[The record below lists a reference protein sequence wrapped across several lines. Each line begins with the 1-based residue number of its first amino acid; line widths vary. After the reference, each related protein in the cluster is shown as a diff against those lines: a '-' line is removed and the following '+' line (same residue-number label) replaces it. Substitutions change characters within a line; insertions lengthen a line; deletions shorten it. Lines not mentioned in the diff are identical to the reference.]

1 MEYIDTALRKI
12 MNQYDE
18 DRTIARVMR
27 EERVNDVHTKHP
39 EIKEIELEINRLGV
53 ENFGRIIK
61 NPEKS
66 SEYNR
71 EFEIKLAELNDRK
84 KELLIENNIPLDYD
98 EVKYKCEKCLDTGY
112 EDTKK
117 CSCFVQ
123 KLIDLRYDLS
133 NMKDILHDFSEFSF
147 DYYTDKFDE
156 SVAMTEKE
164 NIKIIYDKAIDF
176 CENADSKNLLYYGGC
191 GLGKT
196 FLCSCIAKKLMDSGK
211 SVVYTSATSLFSDYE
226 DYKFGKKDYREFSER
241 MEMIKDADMLIID
254 DLGTEV
260 QSKFTVQLLNEIIN
274 DRISLGKKIIISTNL
289 NMKGIVSNYTERV
302 ASRIYES
309 FEILHFVG
317 TDIRVQKLMN
327 KGEK

>member
-27 EERVNDVHTKHP
+27 EERVKDVHAKHP

-98 EVKYKCEKCLDTGY
+98 EIKYKCEKCLDTGY

>member
-1 MEYIDTALRKI
+1 MEYIDAALRKI

-18 DRTIARVMR
+18 DRTVARVMR
-27 EERVNDVHTKHP
+27 EERVRKVHSQFP

-53 ENFGRIIK
+53 ENFGKIIK

-66 SEYNR
+66 N
-71 EFEIKLAELNDRK
+71 EFNDAFEKKLALLNEK
-84 KELLIENNIPLDYD
+84 KKKILTENNIPLNYD
-98 EVKYKCEKCLDTGY
+98 EVQYKCEKCLDTGY

-133 NMKDILHDFSEFSF
+133 NMKEILHDFSEFSF
-147 DYYTDKFDE
+147 DYYENKLDE
-156 SVAMTEKE
+156 SIGMTEKD
-164 NIKIIYDKAIDF
+164 NIKLIYKKALDF
-176 CENADSKNLLYYGGC
+176 CENEDAKNMLYYGGC

-196 FLCSCIAKKLMDSGK
+196 FLCSCIAKKMMDSGK
-211 SVVYTSATSLFSDYE
+211 SVVYTSATSLFSEYE
-226 DYKFGKKDYREFSER
+226 DYKFGKKDADIFAER

-260 QSKFTVQLLNEIIN
+260 QSQFSVQLLNEIIN
-274 DRISLGKKIIISTNL
+274 DRLARGKKIIISTNL
-289 NMKGIVSNYTERV
+289 NMKGIVSKYTERV

-317 TDIRVQKLMN
+317 TDIRVQKLVN